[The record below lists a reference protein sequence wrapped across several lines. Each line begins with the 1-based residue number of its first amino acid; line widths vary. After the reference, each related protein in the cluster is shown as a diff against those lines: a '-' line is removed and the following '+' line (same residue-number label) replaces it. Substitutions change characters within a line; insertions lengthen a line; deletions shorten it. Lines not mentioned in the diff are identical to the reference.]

1 MTEKEGKITELDPSK
16 LGTKDY
22 WENAYKL
29 ELNNYTDHGDVG
41 EVWFGEDA
49 GQRMVNWLSEH
60 PEYVQ
65 PSDPILD
72 NGTGNG
78 VLCMDMEEE
87 GFTDITGIDYCQEA
101 IDLAEKIKEESES
114 QVKFQVGNILDKES
128 SFFKSKF
135 KVVTDKGTYDAISLS
150 ETAKD
155 DKVTYIENTHHV
167 LEKDGLFMITSCNWT
182 EEELVTMFSTHFK
195 HLETIPTPSFMFG
208 GKKGNSVTT
217 VVLQK
222 RDLINE

>member
-1 MTEKEGKITELDPSK
+1 MSEKEEIKELDPSE
-16 LGTKDY
+16 LGKKDY

-29 ELNNYTDHGDVG
+29 ELDNYADHGDVG

-49 GQRMVNWLSEH
+49 GQRMVDWLSDH

-78 VLCMDMEEE
+78 VLCMEMEEE

-101 IDLAEKIKEESES
+101 IALAEKIRDEADS
-114 QVKFQVGNILDKES
+114 QVKFQVGNILDKS
-128 SFFKSKF
+128 SDFFKSKF

-150 ETAKD
+150 KTAKE
-155 DKVTYIENTHHV
+155 DKLTYIENTHLV
-167 LEKDGLFMITSCNWT
+167 LEPQGLFMITSCNWT
-182 EEELVTMFSTHFK
+182 ESELTTMFSSHFN
-195 HLETIPTPSFMFG
+195 HIHTIPTPSFTFG
-208 GKKGNSVTT
+208 GKKGNTVTT
-217 VVLQK
+217 VVFQK
-222 RDLINE
+222 TG